1 MTYRYL
7 EHMTDAFIEVTGK
20 TLEEAFETAG
30 MAVVDTILDIKTV
43 EKKAKRKIEIK
54 SCDIDNLLYNWLEEI
69 IILTIT
75 EGFAGASFEVH
86 ISKQEQYVLDAVI
99 NGEEID
105 FEKHHFKLEIKAPTF
120 HLMEIREEKPVVM
133 RFLLDL

>member
-7 EHMTDAFIEVTGK
+7 EHMTDAFIEVTGE
-20 TLEEAFETAG
+20 TLEEAFATAG
-30 MAVVDTILDIKTV
+30 IAVVDTIIDIKSV
-43 EKKAKRKIEIK
+43 DKKTERKIKIEAP
-54 SCDIDNLLYNWLEEI
+54 DLNNLLYSWLEEI

-75 EGFAGASFEVH
+75 DGYAAASFQVQ
-86 ISKQEQYVLDAVI
+86 ITKSAKYVLDATVR
-99 NGEEID
+99 GEELD

-120 HLMEIREEKPVVM
+120 HLMEIRQEKPIVM

>member
-1 MTYRYL
+1 MTYRHL
-7 EHMTDAFIEVTGK
+7 EHMTDAFIEVIGQ

-30 MAVVDTILDIKTV
+30 MAVVDTIFDIKSV
-43 EKKAKRKIEIK
+43 EKKTEKEIEIK
-54 SCDIDNLLYNWLEEI
+54 ARDLNNLLYSWLEEI

-75 EGFAGASFEVH
+75 DGFVGASFKVF
-86 ISKQEQYVLDAVI
+86 ITKSQEYVLNATI
-99 NGEEID
+99 NGEEVD

-120 HLMEIREEKPVVM
+120 HLMEIKQEKPIVM